1 MQTELWNYTLDAN
14 LQKDR
19 VWAAAR
25 SRLDRTISF
34 YGEMREIGGPQFGV
48 AQRMLEKAQNRF
60 FAVEKTCTQ
69 QLLSAADVVVSTCIG
84 SGADVLREFGQ
95 EEGVRFS
102 TILLDEAAQC
112 MESALLPALV
122 RIV

>member
-1 MQTELWNYTLDAN
+1 
-14 LQKDR
+14 
-19 VWAAAR
+19 
-25 SRLDRTISF
+25 
-34 YGEMREIGGPQFGV
+34 
-48 AQRMLEKAQNRF
+48 MLEKAQNRF

-122 RIV
+122 RVV